1 FPAHLFN
8 TCYTYLAPDD
18 AFSNAISFKP
28 VDGKLKSVI
37 SFVSKV
43 EESSEIR
50 RQAARAAE
58 GWYDAFTHDVFG

>member
-1 FPAHLFN
+1 
-8 TCYTYLAPDD
+8 
-18 AFSNAISFKP
+18 
-28 VDGKLKSVI
+28 
-37 SFVSKV
+37 V

>member
-1 FPAHLFN
+1 
-8 TCYTYLAPDD
+8 
-18 AFSNAISFKP
+18 SNAISFKP